1 MHSQFDVFSVSSPAP
16 NPNPNSP
23 EANATLS
30 ELLREILQVQKQ
42 ILAQMQT
49 TAAAQDAGARW
60 RSLLARWK
68 QVFPEL
74 PQGCRRA
81 LPILEQV
88 YGTIIAGLVEELGQN
103 GEESLDNDF
112 TLQDFLD
119 RYGIRLGQL
128 GNIINLVGPLA
139 EASSQSESS

>member
-1 MHSQFDVFSVSSPAP
+1 MHSQFDVFSVPP
-16 NPNPNSP
+16 NPNTSAGTTDGNNTVPD
-23 EANATLS
+23 
-30 ELLREILQVQKQ
+30 LLREILQVQKQ
-42 ILAQMQT
+42 ILAQMQA

-68 QVFPEL
+68 QEFPEL
-74 PQGCRRA
+74 PQACRRA
-81 LPILEQV
+81 LPILERV
-88 YGTIIAGLVEELGQN
+88 YGTIIQGLVEELGQD
-103 GEESLDNDF
+103 GDESLDNDF

-128 GNIINLVGPLA
+128 GNILNLVGPLA